1 MVKRNR
7 SESGQALIF
16 VIATMTVALAVGVG
30 AALRNL
36 SSISRT
42 SRSDTAARAQAA
54 AEGGAENIL
63 SRSEDEL
70 KSLADSAS
78 TQTITFTPTTNDN
91 VTAVAE
97 VKVEHYNIP
106 AGQSFLPMKI
116 QRNQVSE
123 VKVSGSVTVCWSS
136 LDEAAGSDLYFVSY
150 NNDGS
155 LEREGALSSNRN
167 GFPANYDSNFSNSSS
182 GRDSFSHDVL

>member
-1 MVKRNR
+1 MTKNTR

-106 AGQSFLPMKI
+106 TGQSFLPMKI
-116 QRNQVSE
+116 QKNQASE
-123 VKVSGSVTVCWSS
+123 VKVSGGVTVCWSS
-136 LDEAAGSDLYFVSY
+136 LDEDAGSDLYFVSY

-155 LEREGALSSNRN
+155 LEREGSLSSNRD
-167 GFPANYDSNFSNSSS
+167 GFPANYTSNFSNSSS
-182 GRDSFSHDVL
+182 GRDSFSVC